1 MHFTLVTYSKMPDL
15 DPDDRLLADALR
27 ERGHECR
34 AAVWDDPAV
43 DWSAAGVVVIR
54 STWDYHLKF
63 EQFLSWV
70 KTVEDLGTLWNPADL
85 IRWNSNKK
93 YLLDLEKRGAPITP
107 TVLYSPGDKPPAL
120 PSEWNEL
127 IVKPTVGLATHGV
140 KRAAK
145 DSPEFKQIL
154 AEAKSALLVQPYL
167 KSVVDY
173 GERALIFIGGKYSH
187 AVQKAPFQSLQ
198 AAGLAGEKPIEAA
211 PDEVAVAK
219 DIVKLIPGPHLYARV
234 DIIRDSSH
242 NPVLLELE
250 LVEPSLFLAM
260 QPHAATALADVLV
273 RANRDHHLPANN

>member
-1 MHFTLVTYSKMPDL
+1 MNFTLVTYSKMPDL

-34 AAVWDDPAV
+34 AAVWDDPNV
-43 DWSAAGVVVIR
+43 DWLHAGTCVVR
-54 STWDYHLKF
+54 STWDYHLKYD
-63 EQFLSWV
+63 QFLSWV
-70 KTVEDLGTLWNPADL
+70 KTVDELWNPADL
-85 IRWNSNKK
+85 IKWNANKT
-93 YLLDLEKRGAPITP
+93 YLLDLEKKGAPITP
-107 TVLYSPGDKPPAL
+107 TVLYAPGEKPPVL
-120 PSEWNEL
+120 PDWNEL

-140 KRAAK
+140 RRA
-145 DSPEFKQIL
+145 SNGSSEFKQIL
-154 AEAKSALLVQPYL
+154 ADANSTLMIQPYL

-219 DIVKLIPGPHLYARV
+219 DIVQLVPTPHLYARV
-234 DIIRDSSH
+234 DLVRDSNH
-242 NPVLLELE
+242 KPVLLELE

-260 QPHAATALADVLV
+260 HPPAAAALADALLNTE
-273 RANRDHHLPANN
+273 ALMES